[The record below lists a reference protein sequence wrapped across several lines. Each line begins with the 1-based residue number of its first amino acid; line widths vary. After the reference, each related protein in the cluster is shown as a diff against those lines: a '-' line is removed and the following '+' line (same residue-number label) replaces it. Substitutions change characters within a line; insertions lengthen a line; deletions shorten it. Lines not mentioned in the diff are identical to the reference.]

1 MKTRCHAVSHHWN
14 QTSLHS
20 QHPMYV
26 CAFISGHHCC
36 NVFLHTR
43 KQLLT
48 RRAFTIFT
56 HKPPLRSCECQISV
70 WPRSVAPTSSPNS
83 TNLSAA
89 SNKRILPTDSS
100 TWASSH
106 FRHKRI
112 IVLCNQLIKVGAL
125 FELIRIDR
133 RADLESIFISLAQRG
148 NALIV
153 TRQIIGDI
161 FRDARVIISSVIPS
175 FGCTSP
181 WELVPDGVCS
191 PSS

>member
-1 MKTRCHAVSHHWN
+1 
-14 QTSLHS
+14 
-20 QHPMYV
+20 MY
-26 CAFISGHHCC
+26 APFISGHHCC

-56 HKPPLRSCECQISV
+56 HKPPLRRLRVPNQRMAAQRGSNILSKFYKFVSCIKIKGSF
-70 WPRSVAPTSSPNS
+70 R
-83 TNLSAA
+83 
-89 SNKRILPTDSS
+89 RIQVHGL
-100 TWASSH
+100 H
-106 FRHKRI
+106 LIFRHKRI

-125 FELIRIDR
+125 FELIRVDR

-161 FRDARVIISSVIPS
+161 FRDARVIILIGHTVVRLYFPLGIGAGRCLFSVLLS
-175 FGCTSP
+175 
-181 WELVPDGVCS
+181 
-191 PSS
+191 